1 MGKRITWFDMIS
13 PRERKRQEE
22 DYSHKIFPFGIA
34 QRDKELELLECLIPD
49 KKPADSLYQTVLL
62 KEIFLEL
69 SFQKGEEIF
78 EAVVTDERIIE
89 DLQEWGKNKL
99 VQKYTVI
106 EQNLL
111 KAFAWKCLHI
121 CGVNDFPNAT
131 DVFEWINT
139 KKSQI

>member
-1 MGKRITWFDMIS
+1 M
-13 PRERKRQEE
+13 
-22 DYSHKIFPFGIA
+22 
-34 QRDKELELLECLIPD
+34 ELLKYLIPD

-62 KEIFLEL
+62 KEIFLES
-69 SFQKGEEIF
+69 SFQKGDETF
-78 EAVVTDERIIE
+78 DAVITDERIIE

-111 KAFAWKCLHI
+111 KAFAWKCLRI
-121 CGVNDFPNAT
+121 CGLNDFPNAT

-139 KKSQI
+139 KESQI